1 MAAGQ
6 TGANLLSARQSGQ
19 WHRHQLRRWGWGWK
33 CWETDPVDGF
43 NCKIG
48 NWPSI
53 GWESIPPW
61 WRTGRRWAW
70 RGRCCRSWW
79 SPGWDPP
86 SSQGTLTRWPWQEE
100 RLSRKYKKNQENVS
114 TPASAIL
121 LCGCLLSLRIH
132 DNNYMIRDLD
142 FTKRSFTMLWF
153 SKLYWLNSSTVT
165 VFATSQ

>member
-1 MAAGQ
+1 MLVQPCRGSH
-6 TGANLLSARQSGQ
+6 THNLTIRFSGENKA
-19 WHRHQLRRWGWGWK
+19 WEY
-33 CWETDPVDGF
+33 CWEV
-43 NCKIG
+43 
-48 NWPSI
+48 
-53 GWESIPPW
+53 WEVWEWWSLPPW
-61 WRTGRRWAW
+61 WHTGRRWAW
-70 RGRCCRSWW
+70 QGQCCRSWW

-100 RLSRKYKKNQENVS
+100 RLSRKYKKTGKCFHPPS
-114 TPASAIL
+114 SAIL

-132 DNNYMIRDLD
+132 DNNYIIRDLD